1 MRLPARTIPAMPACD
16 ARYDVMFNDGT
27 GRAPGGGQ
35 QWQAVVDMDEERLPD
50 DWGDPG
56 PLVAARLARWRCP
69 YIRAMAYRPA
79 RGRMALWID
88 GYPRVTRAHRLYL
101 RWAMPEADP
110 PPHDDPEWIL
120 PP

>member
-1 MRLPARTIPAMPACD
+1 ME
-16 ARYDVMFNDGT
+16 
-27 GRAPGGGQ
+27 
-35 QWQAVVDMDEERLPD
+35 EERLPD

-56 PLVAARLARWRCP
+56 PLVGARLARWRCP
-69 YIRAMAYRPA
+69 YIREMAYGPA

-88 GYPRVTRAHRLYL
+88 GYPRITRAYRLYL

-110 PPHDDPEWIL
+110 PPHDDPEWIV